1 MSSPGGL
8 AEVFTS
14 LLPTLYLPI
23 PCIQFRFF
31 FGFVFVFLNFSE
43 SATLQRDVGLLILGL
58 LFGVTTTFAEGE
70 NH

>member
-14 LLPTLYLPI
+14 LLPTLYLPL
-23 PCIQFRFF
+23 PCIQFC
-31 FGFVFVFLNFSE
+31 FVFFLNFSE